1 MKKLL
6 KSGEFI
12 AIMVIVFLFL
22 LVGLKNSK
30 FLAPANI
37 FNVINNSAVY
47 ALVAIGM
54 AFVLFTSEIDVS
66 VGATVGLSAAVAGSW
81 VRDGKATFLALLI
94 VLMIGLIIGAIN
106 AMGVVNFGIPSIIM
120 TLGTMGI
127 TRGIVYIYTNGKW
140 VENLPVGFK
149 SMYQAKL
156 AGTFSYFYL
165 AILVLTILIFAY
177 MKFTKSGK
185 NFLAVGDNINGAQL
199 IGIPVKRTKWAAF
212 ILSGVFSAL
221 AGFIYA
227 SRVGFVTPTDG
238 NGYEMTA
245 IAACVIGGIALT
257 GGTGS
262 VWGALLGAIIMSSV
276 SSILVFL
283 GFSSNYNNVINGLML
298 IIIVV
303 VGAILNQASLEKIR
317 KARLAARI
325 ERGNND
331 D

>member
-12 AIMVIVFLFL
+12 SIMVIICLFL
-22 LVGLKNSK
+22 LVGLKNPK
-30 FLAPANI
+30 FLAPSNI

-47 ALVAIGM
+47 GLVAIGM

-66 VGATVGLSAAVAGSW
+66 VGATVGLSAAVAGSL
-81 VRDGKATFLALLI
+81 VRDGRNPFWALIAVLLI
-94 VLMIGLIIGAIN
+94 GLVIGAVN
-106 AMGVVNFGIPSIIM
+106 ALGVVNFGIPSIIM

-127 TRGIVYIYTNGKW
+127 TRGIVYIYTDGKW

-149 SMYQAKL
+149 AMYQAKVG
-156 AGTFSYFYL
+156 GTFSYFYL
-165 AILVLTILIFAY
+165 GILALSILIFVV

-199 IGIPVKRTKWAAF
+199 IGIPVKRTKWLAF
-212 ILSGVFSAL
+212 ILSGLFSAL

-262 VWGALLGAIIMSSV
+262 VWGAVLGAIIMSSV

-303 VGAILNQASLEKIR
+303 VGAVLNHASLERIR

-325 ERGNND
+325 ERGD
-331 D
+331 HHD

>member
-22 LVGLKNSK
+22 LVGLKNPK

-66 VGATVGLSAAVAGSW
+66 VGATVGLSAAIAGSW

>member
-22 LVGLKNSK
+22 LVGLKNPK

>member
-22 LVGLKNSK
+22 LVGLKNPK

-212 ILSGVFSAL
+212 ILSGIFSAL

>member
-22 LVGLKNSK
+22 LVGLKNPK

-66 VGATVGLSAAVAGSW
+66 VGATVGLSAAIAGSW

-212 ILSGVFSAL
+212 ILSGIFSAL

>member
-22 LVGLKNSK
+22 LVGLKNPK

-238 NGYEMTA
+238 NGY
-245 IAACVIGGIALT
+245 
-257 GGTGS
+257 
-262 VWGALLGAIIMSSV
+262 
-276 SSILVFL
+276 
-283 GFSSNYNNVINGLML
+283 
-298 IIIVV
+298 
-303 VGAILNQASLEKIR
+303 
-317 KARLAARI
+317 
-325 ERGNND
+325 
-331 D
+331 

>member
-22 LVGLKNSK
+22 LVGLKNPK

-317 KARLAARI
+317 KARLAERI